1 MTYLDESRPSYSSFT
16 RSKGFRSMLTDTCV
30 KLKRLGY
37 TVTQHDGDIV
47 SAVMQ
52 RIRSRDG
59 SDACE

>member
-1 MTYLDESRPSYSSFT
+1 MREIVIIRP
-16 RSKGFRSMLTDTCV
+16 MLTYTYV

-47 SAVMQ
+47 SAVTQ
-52 RIRSRDG
+52 RIRSRGG

>member
-1 MTYLDESRPSYSSFT
+1 MREIVIIRP
-16 RSKGFRSMLTDTCV
+16 MLTDTCV

-47 SAVMQ
+47 SAVTQ
-52 RIRSRDG
+52 RIRSRGG